1 MRHGDTKTEFSTGA
15 TRDETGNKGR
25 PSLISAALIYRIGQH
40 LAKGEE
46 HYGKE
51 NWVKGMPYCRTADS
65 IIRHIYLWLAG
76 DEEEDHLAAIGCN
89 IMFLMHFEET
99 VIPETEGRHPM
110 DDRCRRF
117 SEILGSLLTSA
128 SADAKIEPEA
138 RNDDGGQCSLHRTE
152 DGDIR
157 HGTR

>member
-1 MRHGDTKTEFSTGA
+1 MRHGDSKTEFSTGA

-25 PSLISAALIYRIGQH
+25 PSLISPALIYRIGRH

-99 VIPETEGRHPM
+99 GQEGL
-110 DDRCRRF
+110 DDRCKSF
-117 SEILGSLLTSA
+117 QKILASLLTST
-128 SADAKIEPEA
+128 SADAKIEGEK
-138 RNDDGGQCSLHRTE
+138 DEGQCSLHRTE
-152 DGDIR
+152 DGGVR
-157 HGTR
+157 HGPR

>member
-1 MRHGDTKTEFSTGA
+1 MRHGDSKTEFSTGA

-25 PSLISAALIYRIGQH
+25 PSLISAAMIYRIGRH
-40 LAKGEE
+40 LASGEK

-76 DEEEDHLAAIGCN
+76 DNEEDHLAAIGCN
-89 IMFLMHFEET
+89 IMFLMHFEDA
-99 VIPETEGRHPM
+99 VPESEGRHPL

-117 SEILGSLLTSA
+117 AEILPSLLTSA
-128 SADAKIEPEA
+128 CGDAMIESDA
-138 RNDDGGQCSLHRTE
+138 RNSEGPQCSLHRTE
-152 DGDIR
+152 DGGIR
-157 HGTR
+157 HGPR

>member
-1 MRHGDTKTEFSTGA
+1 MRHGDSKTEFSTGA

-51 NWVKGMPYCRTADS
+51 NWVKGMPFCRIADS

-89 IMFLMHFEET
+89 IMFLMHFEEAGMT
-99 VIPETEGRHPM
+99 DQ
-110 DDRCRRF
+110 DDRCKSF
-117 SEILGSLLTSA
+117 QKILASLLTSA
-128 SADAKIEPEA
+128 SPDAKIEPEA
-138 RNDDGGQCSLHRTE
+138 RNDDEG
-152 DGDIR
+152 
-157 HGTR
+157 

>member
-1 MRHGDTKTEFSTGA
+1 M
-15 TRDETGNKGR
+15 GR
-25 PSLISAALIYRIGQH
+25 H
-40 LAKGEE
+40 LAVGEE

-89 IMFLMHFEET
+89 IMFLMHYEET
-99 VIPETEGRHPM
+99 ERPEEISGRHPM
-110 DDRCRRF
+110 DDRCKRF
-117 SEILGSLLTSA
+117 SEILGSLLTSS
-128 SADAKIEPEA
+128 SADAKIEGEK
-138 RNDDGGQCSLHRTE
+138 DEGQCSWHRTDE
-152 DGDIR
+152 GGIR